1 LAKVSQQENFDQLV
15 LEAIDQGLSSLG
27 EAGKASIYIHLESR
41 FNIRKQEIPN
51 KIDGFSNALH
61 RIFGLGAPQLEILI
75 KKKLQEK
82 IGELYKLDIPSR
94 IAPNLTLTKYIE
106 LMKLFYKDK
115 EKTGKTNT

>member
-1 LAKVSQQENFDQLV
+1 MAKVSQQENFDQLV